1 MEPNLEAILTD
12 IVSSAHFVSEKIQ
25 TIIPVSREI
34 AAETAKEDGSK
45 ERVDRLINTLANAL
59 GSMKVYIEG
68 LQSKNEE
75 LTWNL
80 NSKITPFNE
89 RIAKKAEAEK
99 AKKKE
104 EATPEAEAKPEA
116 EATPETK
123 PVTDENKEKTH
134 DGVSEEVRSN
144 DA

>member
-1 MEPNLEAILTD
+1 MEHNLEAILKD

-59 GSMKVYIEG
+59 GSLKVYIEG
-68 LQSKNEE
+68 LQSKTEE

-80 NSKITPFNE
+80 NSKIAPFNE

-99 AKKKE
+99 EKGANESTPKE
-104 EATPEAEAKPEA
+104 EAKPEA
-116 EATPETK
+116 EAVTEAPAEEEKQENDNETQ
-123 PVTDENKEKTH
+123 TETA
-134 DGVSEEVRSN
+134 R
-144 DA
+144 A

>member
-45 ERVDRLINTLANAL
+45 ERVDRLINTLANTL

-68 LQSKNEE
+68 LQAKTEE

-80 NSKITPFNE
+80 NSKIAPFNE

-99 AKKKE
+99 
-104 EATPEAEAKPEA
+104 
-116 EATPETK
+116 
-123 PVTDENKEKTH
+123 
-134 DGVSEEVRSN
+134 
-144 DA
+144 

>member
-12 IVSSAHFVSEKIQ
+12 IVSSAHFVSDKIQ

-59 GSMKVYIEG
+59 GSLKVYIEG
-68 LQSKNEE
+68 LQAKTEE

-80 NSKITPFNE
+80 NSKIAPFNE

-99 AKKKE
+99 EKGANESTPKE
-104 EATPEAEAKPEA
+104 EAKPEA
-116 EATPETK
+116 EAVTEAPAEEEKQENDNETQ
-123 PVTDENKEKTH
+123 TETA
-134 DGVSEEVRSN
+134 R
-144 DA
+144 A

>member
-80 NSKITPFNE
+80 NSKIAPFNE

-99 AKKKE
+99 EKGANESTPKE
-104 EATPEAEAKPEA
+104 EAKPEA
-116 EATPETK
+116 EAVTEAPAEEEKQENDNETQ
-123 PVTDENKEKTH
+123 TETA
-134 DGVSEEVRSN
+134 R
-144 DA
+144 A